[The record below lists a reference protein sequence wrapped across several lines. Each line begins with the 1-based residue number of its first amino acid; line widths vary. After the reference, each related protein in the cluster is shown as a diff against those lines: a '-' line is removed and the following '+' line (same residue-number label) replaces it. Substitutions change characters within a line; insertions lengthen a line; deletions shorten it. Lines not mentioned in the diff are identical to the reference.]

1 MAPRAPALSAA
12 LALLSAPASA
22 SAALLAQGPPAPHV
36 SGSSDQGLAPMPA
49 PAPIQGNPPDLSQP
63 ASVPAWQPP
72 GTAVA
77 TPDPPVSPATARPS
91 GPVPP
96 TMSPRPAEPKAEPS
110 RGRLWTQGQPLIG
123 RDSKVGAYIAPT
135 FKLTGFGRSPG
146 LMLGADFAI
155 IVNERFM
162 FGAAGT
168 ALATPL
174 PAQRADGRT
183 FNMRTQY
190 AGVTLAVALLQVRF
204 FSLQIGALIGGG
216 RVCLNDERLDRCV
229 NRAAMFV
236 AEPELGLSFALTR
249 VLRLVLSGGYRVA
262 VAQPWSGPNNRMLG
276 GLTGTLG
283 IRLGKF

>member
-1 MAPRAPALSAA
+1 MAPRVLPVLAA
-12 LALLSAPASA
+12 LALLSASA
-22 SAALLAQGPPAPHV
+22 SAAAGVQAPPSPHV
-36 SGSSDQGLAPMPA
+36 SSSGSAELAPMPA
-49 PAPIQGNPPDLSQP
+49 TPPIQGTPPDLTQP

-72 GTAVA
+72 PPDLASPSVPAA
-77 TPDPPVSPATARPS
+77 TGPAPA
-91 GPVPP
+91 
-96 TMSPRPAEPKAEPS
+96 TMSPKPGEKKAEPK
-110 RGRLWTQGQPLIG
+110 RGRLWTEGQPLIA

-146 LMLGADFAI
+146 LMLGADFAV

-174 PAQRADGRT
+174 PAQRTDDRT

-249 VLRLVLSGGYRVA
+249 VLRLVLSGGYRFA
-262 VAQPWSGPNNRMLG
+262 VAQPWSGPSDRILS

-283 IRLGKF
+283 LRLGKF

>member
-1 MAPRAPALSAA
+1 MSKT
-12 LALLSAPASA
+12 PASA
-22 SAALLAQGPPAPHV
+22 E
-36 SGSSDQGLAPMPA
+36 LAPE
-49 PAPIQGNPPDLSQP
+49 
-63 ASVPAWQPP
+63 
-72 GTAVA
+72 
-77 TPDPPVSPATARPS
+77 R
-91 GPVPP
+91 
-96 TMSPRPAEPKAEPS
+96 R
-110 RGRLWTQGQPLIG
+110 RLWGEGQPLIA
-123 RDSKVGAYIAPT
+123 RDSRIGAYIAPT

-168 ALATPL
+168 ALVTPL
-174 PAQRADGRT
+174 PAQRGDGRT

-204 FSLQIGALIGGG
+204 FSLNLGALVGGG

-236 AEPELGLSFALTR
+236 AEPELGMSFALTR

-262 VAQPWSGPNNRMLG
+262 VAQPWSGPNNRLLS

-283 IRLGKF
+283 LRLGKF

>member
-1 MAPRAPALSAA
+1 MVPRLPALLAV
-12 LALLSAPASA
+12 LALLSIPASA
-22 SAALLAQGPPAPHV
+22 SAALSAQAPPNPHV
-36 SGSSDQGLAPMPA
+36 GSSGSSELAPMPQ
-49 PAPIQGNPPDLSQP
+49 PSPIQATPPDLSQP
-63 ASVPAWQPP
+63 ASVPTWQPP
-72 GTAVA
+72 APTTVSTPAGPAA
-77 TPDPPVSPATARPS
+77 TGPS
-91 GPVPP
+91 GPAPS
-96 TMSPRPAEPKAEPS
+96 TMSPKPADPAPQ
-110 RGRLWTQGQPLIG
+110 RGRLWTEGKPLIG

-146 LMLGADFAI
+146 LMLGADFAV

-162 FGAAGT
+162 FGAAGS

-204 FSLQIGALIGGG
+204 FSLQVGALIGGG

-236 AEPELGLSFALTR
+236 AEPELGMSFALTR
-249 VLRLVLSGGYRVA
+249 VLRLVLSGGYRFA
-262 VAQPWSGPNNRMLG
+262 VAQPWSGPSDRILG
-276 GLTGTLG
+276 GLTGTLAL
-283 IRLGKF
+283 RLGKF